1 MRLPEPRGETGTA
14 LVELLRG
21 RPGDDVDGGRL
32 LAAAKRAGSLD
43 PLADEDFQLTLTLM
57 YELHYRGFD
66 DVDDRWEWDPVVL
79 QARSMLEAA
88 FERAVRERVRNLPEV
103 ARPGG
108 VAPAD
113 VPAAL
118 FELTGDGKRPA
129 LASYLARHGSVQH
142 YRELLKHRSVYHLK
156 EADPHTW
163 TIPRLA
169 GRAKAA
175 MVEVQAD
182 EYGGGR
188 AERMHATLFATT
200 MRELDLGD
208 EYGAYLDVAPATTL
222 ATGNLISLFGLH
234 RRLRGAAVGHL
245 AAFEMTSCQPNRL
258 YGNGLRR
265 LGFGPIATRFFDEH
279 VEADAVHEQ
288 IAAHDLAGGLVRAE
302 PSLTADVLLGAAACL
317 LVDGA
322 AGEHLLGSW
331 RAGRS
336 SLLQAGF
343 SHVGTGAA

>member
-1 MRLPEPRGETGTA
+1 MRLPDPRGETSAA
-14 LVELLRG
+14 LVDLLREHAG
-21 RPGDDVDGGRL
+21 VDGHAGRL
-32 LAAAKRAGSLD
+32 IAAAERAGSRD
-43 PLADEDFQLTLTLM
+43 PLTDEDFQLTLTVM

-66 DVDDRWEWDPVVL
+66 DVDDDWEWNPGVL
-79 QARSMLEAA
+79 QARSALEAA
-88 FERAVRERVRNLPEV
+88 FERAVRERVRALPDV
-103 ARPGG
+103 AEPGG
-108 VAPAD
+108 VEPEE
-113 VPAAL
+113 VPGAL

-129 LASYLARHGSVQH
+129 LASYLARHGTVQH
-142 YRELLKHRSVYHLK
+142 YREMLQHRSVYHLK

-200 MRELDLGD
+200 LRELGLDD
-208 EYGAYLDVAPATTL
+208 EYGAYLDVVPATTL

-265 LGFGPIATRFFDEH
+265 LGFGPAATRFFDEH

-288 IAAHDLAGGLVRAE
+288 IAAHDLAGDLVRVE
-302 PSLTADVLLGAAACL
+302 PSLTDDVLLGAAACL

-322 AGEHLLGSW
+322 AGKHLLESW
-331 RAGRS
+331 CAGRS
-336 SLLQAGF
+336 SLLDSGF
-343 SHVGTGAA
+343 SSVGTGAA